1 MSWGFRPAL
10 PLADVSDLGGMSGGL
25 CPPIVCVC
33 VLCSIERLFDELT
46 ESAYLA
52 LDPLQVAKSG
62 VVNVS
67 DECQRDPKSLFS
79 LIYVHR

>member
-1 MSWGFRPAL
+1 
-10 PLADVSDLGGMSGGL
+10 
-25 CPPIVCVC
+25 VC